1 MERPETNEIAAI
13 DSSEEREIAPAKRVP
28 AAVNSVEPRQA
39 SPLVV
44 PSFAGAQPAQMGSPL
59 HCPTCGGTG
68 MEGGPMM
75 TSFVY
80 ALGHQIEARFPRPSV
95 EKEMAQATGREETA
109 GRTDQQAFH
118 QVLSRRENRYVAR
131 QMCWVLVI
139 QGLETY
145 ILQPRDSADID
156 LLISA
161 MEPHES
167 PWINLVIGVRGP
179 IAPADYCTG

>member
-95 EKEMAQATGREETA
+95 EKEMAQAPAERRPRGARINKLFIKSFRDARTA
-109 GRTDQQAFH
+109 M
-118 QVLSRRENRYVAR
+118 SRGKCAGF
-131 QMCWVLVI
+131 W
-139 QGLETY
+139 
-145 ILQPRDSADID
+145 
-156 LLISA
+156 
-161 MEPHES
+161 
-167 PWINLVIGVRGP
+167 
-179 IAPADYCTG
+179 